1 MSGIAGIAHLD
12 GGSPDRQLLLQMARS
27 LSFRGPDRQEI
38 WTDRSAGLA
47 YSAHLVS
54 GDNTRA
60 LGLEN
65 LGHDQWIAADARLDA
80 REDLVMLL
88 RAAGQ
93 HADLSCSDSRLLLY
107 AYEAWGEDSVRHV
120 SGEFAFGIWDARRR
134 QCFCACDHFGIRQL
148 YFSQLPSFLVFSNT
162 LACVRMHPG
171 VSDRLNDAA
180 ICDFLLFG
188 LNTEEGTTSFA
199 DIHRLPR
206 AHWLKWS
213 VAGLEI
219 QEYWRPPTDGEIR
232 YKKREEYVEH
242 FDELFGKAVADRI
255 RGDTVGV
262 LLSGGIDSS
271 SVAAVCNEVQRKRGK
286 PKLHAFTVVGPG
298 PSDPDEAAARSVADA
313 LQIPFHILREE
324 DGQFFQ
330 QTAHGHLHWPEPIDD
345 PAAASVLLQAKQV
358 AENAGVV
365 LSGEGSDNL
374 MTCEPGYYLLQTWRR
389 GNRKQAAIETA
400 QHLMARFRAP
410 DGLTGPLRRIGR
422 IFSEKPAS
430 HPPAWIKADLVERL
444 GLNKRWAYA
453 DSIIPRHAHSEHPA
467 GYASL
472 FLPQWR
478 SMFESVDAAY
488 TRAALH
494 VRYPFLD
501 LRVVRYL
508 LSIPAIPWFF
518 RKFLLREAM
527 RGRLPEKIRKRAKI
541 PLKRDPT
548 PLTWKRPSD
557 PLREKFWPELQRYV
571 DRKAFEVASYN
582 VNPETAEMDTRVW
595 CLGLWLMGLRLEK
608 TATQPTA
615 PAPMV
620 TLRPQE
626 SVPSSVNRRCT

>member
-27 LSFRGPDRQEI
+27 LSFRGLDRQEI
-38 WTDRSAGLA
+38 WTDRTAGLA
-47 YSAHLVS
+47 CSAHLVS
-54 GDNTRA
+54 GDHTRA
-60 LGLEN
+60 LGLES
-65 LGHDQWIAADARLDA
+65 LGSDQWIAADARLDA

-88 RAAGQ
+88 RTAGQ
-93 HADLSCSDSRLLLY
+93 HANLSCSDSRLLLH
-107 AYEAWGEDSVRHV
+107 AYEAWGEDSVRYV
-120 SGEFAFGIWDARRR
+120 SGEFAFGLWDARRR
-134 QCFCACDHFGIRQL
+134 QLFCACDHFGIRQL
-148 YFSQLPSFLVFSNT
+148 YFSQLPASLVFSNT

-171 VSDRLNDAA
+171 VSDRLNDVA

-188 LNTEEGTTSFA
+188 LNTEEGTTSFT

-206 AHWLKWS
+206 AHYLRWS
-213 VAGLEI
+213 EAGLKI

-232 YKKREEYVEH
+232 YKKREEYVQH

-255 RGDTVGV
+255 RGDAVGV

-271 SVAAVCNEVQRKRGK
+271 SVAAVCNEVQTKHGK
-286 PKLHAFTVVGPG
+286 PKLHAFTVVGAG
-298 PSDPDEAAARSVADA
+298 QRDSDEAAARSVADA
-313 LQIPFHILREE
+313 LRIPFHILREE

-330 QTAHGHLHWPEPIDD
+330 QIAHGHLRWPEPIDD
-345 PAAASVLLQAKQV
+345 PAAASVPLQARQV
-358 AENAGVV
+358 AEYASVI

-374 MTCEPGYYLLQTWRR
+374 MTCEPGYYLFQTWRR

-430 HPPAWIKADLVERL
+430 HRPAWIKADLVERL
-444 GLNKRWAYA
+444 GLNQRWACA
-453 DSIIPRHAHSEHPA
+453 DSLIPWNAHSEHPA

-472 FLPQWR
+472 FFPQWR

-488 TRAALH
+488 TRAALD

-508 LSIPAIPWFF
+508 LSISAMPWFF
-518 RKFLLREAM
+518 RKLLLREAM

-541 PLKRDPT
+541 PPKRDAKSF
-548 PLTWKRPSD
+548 PLKKPSD
-557 PLREKFWPELQRYV
+557 LSRENFWPELQRYV
-571 DRKAFEVASYN
+571 DRKAFEMASCN

-626 SVPSSVNRRCT
+626 PVRSNVNRRFT